1 MLTSLETHE
10 VNIYGDKAL
19 DSVKAMKDLIAYFED
34 PINEMTWGEFS
45 RAMHRELLRYDD
57 SANKVETIYRAEF
70 RRMFDD
76 DDDEEE

>member
-1 MLTSLETHE
+1 MLTALETRT

-19 DSVKAMKDLIAYFED
+19 DSVKAMRELIAYFEN

-45 RAMHRELLRYDD
+45 RAMHRELLKYDD
-57 SANKVETIYRAEF
+57 SANKVEAVYRAEF
-70 RRMFDD
+70 HRLF

>member
-1 MLTSLETHE
+1 MLTALETRT

-19 DSVKAMKDLIAYFED
+19 DSVKAMKELIAYFED

-45 RAMHRELLRYDD
+45 RAMHRELLKYDD
-57 SANKVETIYRAEF
+57 SANKVEAVYRVEF
-70 RRMFDD
+70 HRLFGD